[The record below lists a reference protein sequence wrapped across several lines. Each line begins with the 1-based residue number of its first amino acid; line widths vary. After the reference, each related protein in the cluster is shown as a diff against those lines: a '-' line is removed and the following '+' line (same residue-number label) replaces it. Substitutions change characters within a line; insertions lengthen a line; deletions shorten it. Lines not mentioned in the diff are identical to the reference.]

1 MYHRKLRARALAA
14 LALGALVLGAAPAR
28 AQIAAPD
35 DWRKE
40 SFTFP
45 LPYATTLPYEGSEHV
60 RFAPDW
66 KKFDQPDGFSYV
78 FLWDIRP
85 TLLEGEV
92 LERAMSVYFDGL
104 MNNVAIAR
112 KLEAMVAPTEVVLHP
127 LGAPDGWRIAYA
139 GAIHTWNGF
148 SKAEKLVLNAEITQR
163 SCGPDRI
170 QLFFALSMA
179 ERSAPIWRE
188 LRAVRQATPCGA
200 PEPAKEAAPPATAA
214 PPAAP
219 PG

>member
-1 MYHRKLRARALAA
+1 MQRKTTRAWALAA
-14 LALGALVLGAAPAR
+14 VTALACAAPGAW

-45 LPYATTLPYEGSEHV
+45 LPYAPSLPYEGSEHV
-60 RFAPDW
+60 RFTPDW
-66 KKFDQPDGFSYV
+66 KKFSAPDGFSYV
-78 FLWDIRP
+78 FMWDIKP

-104 MNNVAIAR
+104 MNNVAVAR
-112 KLEAMVAPTEVVLHP
+112 KLDKLVPETAVVLHP
-127 LGAPDGWRIAYA
+127 LGAPEGWSQAYA

-148 SKAEKLVLNAEITQR
+148 SKAETLVLNAEITQR
-163 SCGPDRI
+163 SCGKDRI

-179 ERSAPIWRE
+179 DRSAPIWKE
-188 LRAVRQATPCGA
+188 LRAVRQATTCG
-200 PEPAKEAAPPATAA
+200 P
-214 PPAAP
+214 
-219 PG
+219 